1 MVGNSAGGKAS
12 DHFLHG
18 FELLQALPSTGQR
31 RALGR
36 VLLWA
41 CDGGSL
47 VRTCLRREPIP
58 SPPKYTVFDGPRPE
72 GGLEGFTKGFTGN

>member
-12 DHFLHG
+12 DHVLHG

-36 VLLWA
+36 VLL
-41 CDGGSL
+41 CLFDGGSL
-47 VRTCLRREPIP
+47 VRTCLGREPIP
-58 SPPKYTVFDGPRPE
+58 SLPKYTVFDAPRPE
-72 GGLEGFTKGFTGN
+72 GELKGFTKGLIYR